1 MAGFNHFRGNLAW
14 IFVQRRLPGGQL
26 ADFRCYL
33 LDGDR
38 KVMAVEPVRALS
50 LRRAITK
57 GILIMTTRQAAG
69 FELWRDDLCVYRHP
83 ADAGSAPDRD

>member
-1 MAGFNHFRGNLAW
+1 M
-14 IFVQRRLPGGQL
+14 

-38 KVMAVEPVRALS
+38 KVTAVEPLSALS

-57 GILIMTTRQAAG
+57 GILIMTARQAAG
-69 FELWRDDLCVYRHP
+69 FELWRDDLRVYTHP
-83 ADAGSAPDRD
+83 AEVGLPPDRG